1 MEIIIGREEGARR
14 LHCVADGREFNVG
27 QAGTVPTSVSRK
39 HCKLTILGEKMT
51 IENLREQNI
60 TYVDGNQI
68 FCKGLSAN
76 STVQLGNEKYTI
88 PLQQILQL
96 ATGNAPAA
104 STAQSKPAASQQKPE
119 PPTFSLKPMKGV
131 WDEYDRRKLDIQE
144 AAAKAANMSRLQG
157 ILSMCGMCVG
167 FIPGIDQT
175 LRIVI
180 VVAALLVAVYFFMKG
195 MSSDSVQKQLRDLDE
210 EYAGK
215 YKCPNPQCGKPFGSI
230 PYRQI
235 EYNKQCLACGCKYT
249 H

>member
-27 QAGTVPTSVSRK
+27 QAGCVPTSVSRK
-39 HCKLTILGEKMT
+39 HCKITVNGTNMSV
-51 IENLREQNI
+51 ENLKAQNI

-68 FCKGLSAN
+68 FSKGITAS
-76 STVQLGNEKYTI
+76 SKVQLGEEKYTI

-96 ATGNAPAA
+96 ATGTATQPVRPVGGPSPQSQAP
-104 STAQSKPAASQQKPE
+104 TK
-119 PPTFSLKPMKGV
+119 SLKPLKKI
-131 WDEYDRRKLDIQE
+131 WEDYEARKLDIQE
-144 AAAKAANMSRLQG
+144 SAAKAANMSRLQG
-157 ILSMCGMCVG
+157 ILSMCGMCIG

-180 VVAALLVAVYFFMKG
+180 IVAALLVAVFFFIKG
-195 MSSDSVQKQLRDLDE
+195 MSNDSVHKQIKELDDE
-210 EYAGK
+210 LAEK
-215 YKCPNPQCGKPFGSI
+215 YKCPNCGKPFGSI

-235 EYNKQCLACGCKYT
+235 EYNKQCFACGCKYT

>member
-27 QAGTVPTSVSRK
+27 QAGSVPTSVSRK
-39 HCKLTILGEKMT
+39 HCKLTLAGEKIT

-60 TYVDGNQI
+60 TYVDGNQVFSKSI
-68 FCKGLSAN
+68 AATSK
-76 STVQLGNEKYTI
+76 VQLGNEKYLI

-96 ATGNAPAA
+96 AMGTSP
-104 STAQSKPAASQQKPE
+104 SKPQQPVTSEQPVLTK
-119 PPTFSLKPMKGV
+119 SLRSLEDV
-131 WDEYDRRKLDIQE
+131 WKDYERRKLEIQE
-144 AAAKAANMSRLQG
+144 SAAKAANMSRLQG
-157 ILSMCGMCVG
+157 ILSMSGMCIG

-180 VVAALLVAVYFFMKG
+180 IVAALLVAVFFFIKG
-195 MSSDSVQKQLRDLDE
+195 QTGDSVQKQLHDLDDE
-210 EYAGK
+210 LATK
-215 YKCPNPQCGKPFGSI
+215 YKCPNPKCGKPFGPI

-235 EYNKQCLACGCKYT
+235 EYSKQCLACGCKYT